1 MTAKPIFVNL
11 TRGFG
16 NVMCATSTGYGDY
29 SRFPKTK
36 IPRLNR
42 KIKTRDLMVLKCLTR
57 V

>member
-11 TRGFG
+11 TRGSG
-16 NVMCATSTGYGDY
+16 NVMCATSTGYVDY